1 MRLREYPER
10 HARLTF
16 RGRAMTLRGK
26 ILAIILVT
34 LAGLILILFGV
45 SQQILLHSYVRL
57 EEQDTSRNVQR
68 ALNALSDDVSRFETV
83 VGDWAPWDDTYTF
96 IDDLNAQYIESNL
109 LDTTFNNLGLNLIM
123 FLDSSGQVVFA
134 KAFELEDQQ
143 ELPVPQSL
151 AEYLSPDSPI
161 AYHSDIDSTT
171 SGVLLLPDGPMLVAS
186 HPILTSEHDG
196 PIKGTLIFGRFL
208 DSVEVEGLA
217 EMVSLSL
224 VVQRLDEPPTT
235 PDFEVASSALSEDT
249 PIFVHP
255 LNREYV
261 AGYALVEDIYGS
273 PVLMLRA
280 EMPRDIYQQ
289 GQTNV
294 LYFVLSLLGSGVV
307 VTVVAMLLLEKSVLS
322 PLSRLSRSVSHIGAS
337 GDLSARVTVAGRDEL
352 SSMGGEINR
361 MLGALEKS
369 HAALRESEE
378 HYSALVGNLT
388 DAVFKIKGRVI
399 DWCNDKAEEIY
410 GYRKDELVGMKP
422 GVLFPVDVNPPEFI
436 GGVSAAIKERGYF
449 HGTAKVKRK
458 DGGIIYIEYSIS
470 KIPGREP
477 MELVSVA
484 RDVTERIQIE
494 NALRQSEERFRNVLD
509 NSLDMIYSLNLW
521 TGKYSYVSPSSE
533 KLMGYSPEEF
543 LALNPEEL
551 ISLVHPD
558 DAERLEQ
565 NIINLIKQGEN
576 SVLSTEYRI
585 KHSDSDYCWVSDN
598 RSVVYGEG
606 NMPIAIVGSIRDI
619 TESRLA
625 QEALRQREQ
634 DYLILL
640 ESTHDSI
647 IVVDG
652 ETLKVV
658 YGNKRSSLMFG
669 FDPVLQDG
677 VGVNLLDFIY
687 PEDREKAIKGFE
699 EDLYQQERR
708 QRYDV
713 RVKTNDG
720 RAIWVSALATRIEF
734 RGRVA
739 VLLSLKDVTETR
751 RAEEKLNQTMAEL
764 TRSNTELEQFAYVAS
779 HDLQEPLRMVASYTQ
794 LLARRYKG
802 KLDEDADEFIGYAV
816 DGATRMQQLI
826 NDLLA
831 YSRVGT
837 RGKPFESTD
846 CEEILNKALINL
858 HVAIGENN
866 AVVTH
871 DQLPTVMADPVQLT
885 QLFQNLIGNAIKFHG
900 DNRPEVHVGA
910 QRNCSDWFFSVRDN
924 GIGIDPND
932 HERIF
937 LIFQRLHGRKEYPGT
952 GIGLTI
958 CRKIVDRHKGRIW
971 VESQSGQG
979 ATFHF
984 TIPDGEG
991 GKS

>member
-1 MRLREYPER
+1 
-10 HARLTF
+10 
-16 RGRAMTLRGK
+16 MTLRGK

-68 ALNALSDDVSRFETV
+68 ALNALSDDVSRLETV

-96 IDDLNAQYIESNL
+96 IDDLNAQYKESNL
-109 LDTTFNNLGLNLIM
+109 LDTTFNNLELNLIM

-143 ELPVPQSL
+143 ELPVPQGL
-151 AEYLSPDSPI
+151 QEHLSPNSPI

-171 SGVLLLPDGPMLVAS
+171 SGVLLLLDGPMLVAS

-208 DSVEVEGLA
+208 DSVEVEELA
-217 EMVSLSL
+217 EMTRLSL

-235 PDFEVASSALSEDT
+235 PDFEAASSALSEDT
-249 PIFVHP
+249 PIFTHP
-255 LNREYV
+255 LSREYV

-289 GQTNV
+289 GQTSM
-294 LYFVLSLLGSGVV
+294 LYFVLSLLGAGVV
-307 VTVVAMLLLEKSVLS
+307 VMVVAMLLLEKLVLS

-337 GDLSARVTVAGRDEL
+337 GDLSARVTVAGRDDL
-352 SSMGGEINR
+352 SSVGGEINR

-378 HYSALVGNLT
+378 HYSALVGSLT

-399 DWCNDKAEEIY
+399 DWCNDRAEEIY

-422 GVLFPVDVNPPEFI
+422 SILFPVDVNPPEFI
-436 GGVSAAIKERGYF
+436 SEVSAAIKERGYF
-449 HGTAKVKRK
+449 HGTAKVRRK
-458 DGGIIYIEYSIS
+458 DGSIIYIEYSIS

-533 KLMGYSPEEF
+533 KLLGYSPEEF
-543 LALNPEEL
+543 LALNPEDL

-558 DAERLEQ
+558 DAEKLEQ
-565 NIINLIKQGEN
+565 NIINLITHGEN
-576 SVLSTEYRI
+576 SVLSAEYRI
-585 KHSDSDYCWVSDN
+585 KHKDSDYRWVSDN

-606 NMPIAIVGSIRDI
+606 NMPIALVGSMRDI
-619 TESRLA
+619 
-625 QEALRQREQ
+625 
-634 DYLILL
+634 D
-640 ESTHDSI
+640 
-647 IVVDG
+647 
-652 ETLKVV
+652 
-658 YGNKRSSLMFG
+658 
-669 FDPVLQDG
+669 
-677 VGVNLLDFIY
+677 
-687 PEDREKAIKGFE
+687 
-699 EDLYQQERR
+699 ERR
-708 QRYDV
+708 Q
-713 RVKTNDG
+713 
-720 RAIWVSALATRIEF
+720 AQ
-734 RGRVA
+734 
-739 VLLSLKDVTETR
+739 
-751 RAEEKLNQTMAEL
+751 EKLKLLMAEL

-846 CEEILNKALINL
+846 CEGILNKALINL
-858 HVAIGENN
+858 RVAIDENN

-871 DQLPTVMADPVQLT
+871 DQLPTVMADPIQLT
-885 QLFQNLIGNAIKFHG
+885 QLFQNLIGNAVKFHG
-900 DNRPEVHVGA
+900 ANRPEVHVGA
-910 QRNCSDWFFSVRDN
+910 QRNCSDWIFSVRDN
-924 GIGIDPND
+924 GIGVDPND